1 MFSSYSKQHNS
12 FANHAG
18 GTGKSRPPS
27 TCMANYRYLYDGSKD
42 DDDDAGTVATEII
55 DEVPYFMRR
64 GNLERHHLM
73 YAVDHRLVQRSYQQQ
88 HDEDDDDQDE
98 DYLLDDEHGDDDDED
113 NPCEMSPAARAARI
127 GSKLQRQAACSFLLL
142 VGVCLMMGVEVRD
155 MQPIAQRVWHHGG
168 HIAQRA
174 LCSTGPTA
182 LAAHHA
188 HRALSSLSTNYDGQR
203 HRQLCES
210 KYPCVPDP
218 ATGSIQHCT
227 KNNVAGWWISVT
239 NTYYMEQYIANNIAY
254 VLTIT
259 ECPSDGQISSKWN
272 SNTDATSLSVIYDTY
287 SVFKAAVCNCSLDDR
302 EGNVNYN
309 STSKY
314 GYTMIAL
321 IHPSATMC
329 PDANGDMVDMV
340 KTAQEI
346 GYIPRIWDEDI
357 YAEELGVNRDY
368 FLSHPDYSNQD
379 LVYLHAVSMTNFP
392 LVVLSEPTRM
402 MLEPIDEVYDALL
415 ADESLR
421 AAYVED
427 ATGHI
432 DLGMAVIKPSVADS
446 EALQNAYQTTPFDPA
461 TGWGGSGYGG
471 GGIDGGMT
479 SKGIL
484 TYFYKSYL
492 PSSTA
497 ATTFNLDRCVYGNGG
512 DSGCAQ
518 VSTDNVKVVHIDS
531 DECGEPWE
539 CNAEAIDANPRCR
552 VSALLDFTLYL
563 CIL

>member
-1 MFSSYSKQHNS
+1 MFSSYSRHHSSSAKH
-12 FANHAG
+12 
-18 GTGKSRPPS
+18 GTCTIGDGKNRQPS
-27 TCMANYRYLYDGSKD
+27 KCMANYMYHDEDKD
-42 DDDDAGTVATEII
+42 DDDADTVATEII
-55 DEVPYFMRR
+55 DEVPYYMRR

-73 YAVDHRLVQRSYQQQ
+73 YAVDHRLMERSYQEPDDDD
-88 HDEDDDDQDE
+88 HDDDDQD
-98 DYLLDDEHGDDDDED
+98 DG
-113 NPCEMSPAARAARI
+113 NKMPSAARAARI
-127 GSKLQRQAACSFLLL
+127 GSKMQRQVACSLLLL
-142 VGVCLMMGVEVRD
+142 VGVFLVVGVEVRD
-155 MQPIAQRVWHHGG
+155 MRQLAQGIWHHGG

-174 LCSTGPTA
+174 LCSTVPTA
-182 LAAHHA
+182 LAANHA
-188 HRALSSLSTNYDGQR
+188 HRALSSLSTNYDGQS

-272 SNTDATSLSVIYDTY
+272 SNTDSTSLSVIYDTY

-329 PDANGDMVDMV
+329 PDANGDMIDMV

-357 YAEELGVNRDY
+357 YAEELGVNREY
-368 FLSHPDYSNQD
+368 FLSHPDYSNRD
-379 LVYLHAVSMTNFP
+379 LLYLHAVSMTNFP

-415 ADESLR
+415 ADDSLR

-446 EALQNAYQTTPFDPA
+446 EALQNAYQTIPFDPT

-492 PSSTA
+492 PNSAGT
-497 ATTFNLDRCVYGNGG
+497 TTFNLDRCVYGNGG
-512 DSGCAQ
+512 DSSCAQ

-539 CNAEAIDANPRCR
+539 CNSEAIDANPRCR
-552 VSALLDFTLYL
+552 VSASLDLY
-563 CIL
+563 IFS